1 MSPDLSTTSLL
12 DLIARYQNGD
22 VAALDALIRRTGD
35 RLERLARKMLRS
47 FPVVRR
53 REQTSDVLQN
63 ALVRLTRS
71 LREVSPPST
80 ADFFRLAAEHLRREL
95 LDLARYHR
103 RRLNLPLAPLGPEE
117 PSAAFDLPDRNIP
130 DAGDLDRWQALHEAV
145 ERLPVDLREVFG
157 LTFYHGQTQPQIA
170 RVLSVSDRQVRRLWR
185 EACLRLNDL
194 LGGDLPPS

>member
-1 MSPDLSTTSLL
+1 MSTTRLL
-12 DLIARYQNGD
+12 GLIARYQDGEA
-22 VAALDALIRRTGD
+22 AALDALIRRTGD
-35 RLERLARKMLRS
+35 RLERLARKMLRN

-53 REQTSDVLQN
+53 QEQTGDVLQN

-71 LREVSPPST
+71 LRGVCPAST

-95 LDLARYHR
+95 LDLVCCYR
-103 RRLNLPLAPLGPEE
+103 RRLTPPIFPIDSEG
-117 PSAAFDLPDRNIP
+117 SASTFDLLGRNSQ

-157 LTFYHGQTQPQIA
+157 LTFYLGQTRSQIA
-170 RVLSVSDRQVRRLWR
+170 RVLGISDRQVRCLWR

-194 LGGDLPPS
+194 LGGDLPPSC